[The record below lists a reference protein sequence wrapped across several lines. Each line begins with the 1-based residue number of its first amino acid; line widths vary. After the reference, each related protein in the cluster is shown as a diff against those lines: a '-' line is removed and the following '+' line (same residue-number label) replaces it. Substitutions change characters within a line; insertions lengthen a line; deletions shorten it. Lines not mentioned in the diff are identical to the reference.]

1 MRVQNGSR
9 LIHLRAG
16 VLRNQGYESD
26 CSRALLNAVNEEFN
40 KSIRARREQMT
51 TTIYPES
58 IAVKSGATRLASID
72 ILRGLTMTMMIFV
85 NELAGVKGLPWWNY
99 HMKAEIDAMTYV
111 DMVFP
116 FFLFIV
122 GLSLP
127 IAMRARLKRNPSLPA
142 LWMHVALR
150 TASLMTLGLILANA
164 DDGDGSRM
172 FLQPA
177 VWAIV
182 GLTGCA
188 LFLNEYGPSERY
200 ASVFRWLRIV
210 GLALVVAMFA
220 IFRHTPNPGH
230 GSGYGSWID
239 FGYPEILGLIGY
251 TYFAVCILYIP
262 TRRWLWA
269 PFAWF
274 IAMMAFN
281 ALTAAKWI
289 TFADRLPYWFWPFSN
304 GAMAGIMFAGIV
316 TSIIF
321 LGAHRWQTLR
331 QKTLLGVSFG
341 IAALIAG
348 WLLTPLG
355 ISKIRATPTWSLYSI
370 GAAVL
375 LFTALYWICD
385 VKKKTGWAFF
395 ARPAGAN
402 TLTTYL
408 LPDFWY
414 YILAAAGIRYFD
426 THFVVGLPGA
436 VRCAVFT
443 AFILAVAAVLTRWRV
458 RLRL

>member
-1 MRVQNGSR
+1 
-9 LIHLRAG
+9 
-16 VLRNQGYESD
+16 
-26 CSRALLNAVNEEFN
+26 
-40 KSIRARREQMT
+40 MT
-51 TTIYPES
+51 TAPPS
-58 IAVKSGATRLASID
+58 GPIALAEQPAGARLASID
-72 ILRGLTMTMMIFV
+72 IMRGLTMTLMIFV
-85 NELAGVKGLPWWNY
+85 NELAGVRGLPWWNY
-99 HMKAEIDAMTYV
+99 HMKAEINAMTYV

-127 IAMRARLKRNPSLPA
+127 LAIRHRVKRNPSTPA

-164 DDGDGSRM
+164 DDADPSRM
-172 FLQPA
+172 IVSPA

-182 GLTGCA
+182 ALSGSA
-188 LFLNEYGPSERY
+188 LFLNEYGDSKRH
-200 ASVFRWLRIV
+200 ATLFRWLRV
-210 GLALVVAMFA
+210 AGLVLVVAMFA
-220 IFRHTPNPGH
+220 VFRHSANPGH
-230 GSGYGSWID
+230 GSWIN
-239 FGYPEILGLIGY
+239 FSYPEILGLIGY
-251 TYFAVCILYIP
+251 TYFAVCILFIP

-269 PFAWF
+269 PLVWF
-274 IAMMAFN
+274 VALIAFN

-289 TFADRLPYWFWPFSN
+289 TLTEHLPYWVWPFSN

-316 TSIIF
+316 TSVIF

-331 QKTLLGVSFG
+331 QKTVLGLTFG
-341 IAALIAG
+341 VAALVAG
-348 WLLTPLG
+348 WFLTPLG

-385 VKKKTGWAFF
+385 VKQKTAWAFF

-414 YILAAAGIRYFD
+414 YILTALGIQYFD
-426 THFVVGLPGA
+426 THFTYGFPGA
-436 VRCAVFT
+436 IRCAIFT
-443 AFILAVAAVLTRWRV
+443 AFILAVAALLTRFRV
-458 RLRL
+458 QLRL

>member
-1 MRVQNGSR
+1 
-9 LIHLRAG
+9 
-16 VLRNQGYESD
+16 
-26 CSRALLNAVNEEFN
+26 
-40 KSIRARREQMT
+40 MT
-51 TTIYPES
+51 TLHRKPAALVERP
-58 IAVKSGATRLASID
+58 APARLASID
-72 ILRGLTMTMMIFV
+72 IMRGLTMTLMIFV
-85 NELAGVKGLPWWNY
+85 NELAGVRGLPWWNY
-99 HMKAEIDAMTYV
+99 HMKAEIDWMTYV

-127 IAMRARLKRNPSLPA
+127 LAIRHRLKRNPSLPA

-172 FLQPA
+172 IVSPA
-177 VWAIV
+177 VWAILALS
-182 GLTGCA
+182 GSA
-188 LFLNEYGPSERY
+188 LFLNEYGESKRH
-200 ASVFRWLRIV
+200 STLVRSLRIA
-210 GLALVVAMFA
+210 GLVLVIAMFA
-220 IFRHTPNPGH
+220 IFRHTASPGQN
-230 GSGYGSWID
+230 SWIE
-239 FGYPEILGLIGY
+239 FSYPEILGLIGY
-251 TYFAVCILYIP
+251 TYFAVCILYVP
-262 TRRWLWA
+262 TRRWMWA
-269 PFAWF
+269 PLAWF
-274 IAMMAFN
+274 VALIAFN

-289 TFADRLPYWFWPFSN
+289 TVTERLPYWFWPFSN

-316 TSIIF
+316 TSVIF
-321 LGAHRWQTLR
+321 LGAHRWQALR
-331 QKTLLGVSFG
+331 QKILLGLAFG
-341 IAALIAG
+341 LAALIAG
-348 WLLTPLG
+348 WILTPLG

-375 LFTALYWICD
+375 IFTALYWICD

-414 YILAAAGIRYFD
+414 YILTALGIHYFD
-426 THFVVGLPGA
+426 THFTYGLPGA
-436 VRCAVFT
+436 LRCVVFT
-443 AFILAVAAVLTRWRV
+443 AFILAVAALLTRWRV